1 MRSPVESADPHGI
14 VELLRAGS
22 RSATAQVVAFIDEHR
37 EVFGVEATCR
47 MPREH
52 GVGIAPSTYRAAKNL
67 E

>member
-1 MRSPVESADPHGI
+1 
-14 VELLRAGS
+14 
-22 RSATAQVVAFIDEHR
+22 VAFIDEHR

-47 MPREH
+47 MLREH